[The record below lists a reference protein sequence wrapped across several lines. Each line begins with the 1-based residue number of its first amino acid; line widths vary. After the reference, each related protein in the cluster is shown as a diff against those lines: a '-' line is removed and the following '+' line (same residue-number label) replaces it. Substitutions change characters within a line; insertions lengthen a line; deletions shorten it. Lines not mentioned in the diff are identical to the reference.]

1 MEQKQQE
8 QQKQQIKLDREKTI
22 ILLKWLKQGF
32 ISPDDMPELREALG
46 GGRLLTREEQ
56 IAYLE
61 QLEREY

>member
-22 ILLKWLKQGF
+22 ILLKWIKQGF